1 VRWLLLSDRAAVG
14 VVTSQRFAS
23 RSDAM
28 AKRAANR
35 KKVEAMCFKST
46 CNIWLFARLKS
57 EPQKETYN
65 LRCPEHGETFRVKDT
80 ALSLRLIPIEW
91 SKSAKRPPRPEK

>member
-1 VRWLLLSDRAAVG
+1 
-14 VVTSQRFAS
+14 
-23 RSDAM
+23 M

-35 KKVEAMCFKST
+35 KKAWAMCFKSP

-57 EPQKETYN
+57 EPAKSDTYA
-65 LRCPEHGETFRVKDT
+65 LHCPEHGESFHVKES

-91 SKSAKRPPRPEK
+91 SKSARRPPKPAK